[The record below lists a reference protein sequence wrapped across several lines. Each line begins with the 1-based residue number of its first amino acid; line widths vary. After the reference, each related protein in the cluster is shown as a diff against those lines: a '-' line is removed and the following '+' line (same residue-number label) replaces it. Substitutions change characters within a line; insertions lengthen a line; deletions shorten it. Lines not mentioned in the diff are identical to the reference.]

1 MLPIA
6 QNTALSKVKIATRL
20 AMANRDLL
28 EAAGFLDALEKLP
41 VSLGDKVTDAAA
53 RQSLLS
59 SAVVSYCRPFGSN
72 NGAGIATNQISI
84 DSFPSA
90 DKALHTKL
98 MRLRNKAVAHSDA
111 DIVPVQLLDQDK
123 AGLMLVAEFPFELA
137 KEVSASSLNSHI
149 STILSQIQEKLHVL
163 SDELRKIPGAL
174 GQKVAITF
182 GDLGNDETDQ
192 NE

>member
-1 MLPIA
+1 MPPIA
-6 QNTALSKVKIATRL
+6 QNTALQKVKIATRL

-28 EAAGFLDALEKLP
+28 EATAFLDALEK
-41 VSLGDKVTDAAA
+41 VQSCLGDKLTDAAV

-72 NGAGIATNQISI
+72 NGAGIATKQISI
-84 DSFPSA
+84 DLFDS
-90 DKALHTKL
+90 DDTALHSEL

-111 DIVPVQLLDQDK
+111 DIVPVQLLDHDK
-123 AGLMLVAEFPFELA
+123 DGLLLVAELPFELA
-137 KEVSASSLNSHI
+137 QEVSATQLKSHI
-149 STILSQIQEKLHVL
+149 SNILGQIQEKLHDL

-174 GQKVAITF
+174 GQKVAVTF
-182 GDLGNDETDQ
+182 GELGNDETGQ

>member
-1 MLPIA
+1 MPPIA
-6 QNTALSKVKIATRL
+6 QNTELLNVKIATRL

-28 EAAGFLDALEKLP
+28 EAARFLDALGKLQAIP
-41 VSLGDKVTDAAA
+41 GDDLPDAVV

-84 DSFPSA
+84 GLFPCA

-98 MRLRNKAVAHSDA
+98 MGLRNKAVAHSDA
-111 DIVPVQLLDQDK
+111 DIVPVQLLDHDK
-123 AGLMLVAEFPFELA
+123 PGLLLVAELPFELA
-137 KEVSASSLNSHI
+137 KEVSAVQLNSHI
-149 STILSQIQEKLHVL
+149 STILGQIQERLHVL
-163 SDELRKIPGAL
+163 SDELRAIPGAL
-174 GQKVAITF
+174 GQKVPITF
-182 GDLGNDETDQ
+182 EDLGNDETDQ

>member
-1 MLPIA
+1 MPPIA
-6 QNTALSKVKIATRL
+6 QNTALQKVKIATRL

-28 EAAGFLDALEKLP
+28 EATAFLDALEK
-41 VSLGDKVTDAAA
+41 VQSCLGDKATDAAV

-84 DSFPSA
+84 GSFHNA
-90 DKALHTKL
+90 DTALHSKL

-111 DIVPVQLLDQDK
+111 DIVPVQLLDHDK
-123 AGLMLVAEFPFELA
+123 DGLLLVAELPFELA
-137 KEVSASSLNSHI
+137 QEVSATQLNSHI
-149 STILSQIQEKLHVL
+149 SNILDQIQEKLHDL
-163 SDELRKIPGAL
+163 SDELRKVSGAL

-182 GDLGNDETDQ
+182 GELGNDETGQ